1 MTLLE
6 SLTKGAGDCSK
17 WAASHPQA
25 VAGVIALLSTRDSSV
40 GGGGGLAGLASTFQQ
55 KGLGDMMSSWIATGP
70 NPPISAAQIQDVLGS
85 DVVREFASKAGLP
98 PAEAG
103 SALAA
108 LLPAVIDHLTPQ
120 GKVPEANSLE
130 GTLGALL
137 GSLGR

>member
-40 GGGGGLAGLASTFQQ
+40 GGKGGLAGLASAFQQ

-85 DVVREFASKAGLP
+85 DVVREFANKAGLP
-98 PAEAG
+98 HADAG

-120 GKVPEANSLE
+120 GKVPETNSLE
-130 GTLGALL
+130 GSLGALL
-137 GSLGR
+137 GSFGR